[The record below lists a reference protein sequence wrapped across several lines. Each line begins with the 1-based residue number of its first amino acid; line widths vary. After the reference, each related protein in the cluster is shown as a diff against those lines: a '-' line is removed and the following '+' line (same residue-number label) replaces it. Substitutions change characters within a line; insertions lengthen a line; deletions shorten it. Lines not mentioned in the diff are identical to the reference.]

1 MAFYEWLGKLLPA
14 LIAFAGAWLGS
25 RWGFSKYKKE
35 KFWDA
40 TLKSYS
46 NVLTSIE
53 IISFFGLA
61 DKHQRVLFASEE
73 GGMTNDCE
81 LFNTAIR
88 ELIAASYSQSLYFS
102 LEFNAL
108 VRDFI
113 VEANVTSVVNHD
125 DLIGEDEDGI
135 RSIIYRQSEKLKAV
149 AFESLERL
157 NVQAKK
163 DIRGH
168 GMREKL
174 SRLKKTVWRR

>member
-1 MAFYEWLGKLLPA
+1 MVSSEWLLRLLPA
-14 LIAFAGAWLGS
+14 FIAFAGAWWGT

-61 DKHQRVLFASEE
+61 DEHKRVLYQGE
-73 GGMTNDCE
+73 GGLTSDSAI
-81 LFNTAIR
+81 FNAAIR

-102 LEFNAL
+102 LEFNGL

-113 VEANVTSVVNHD
+113 VKANVSSVINHD

-149 AFESLERL
+149 AFESLELL

-168 GMREKL
+168 GIREKM
-174 SRLKKTVWRR
+174 SCLKKIVWRR